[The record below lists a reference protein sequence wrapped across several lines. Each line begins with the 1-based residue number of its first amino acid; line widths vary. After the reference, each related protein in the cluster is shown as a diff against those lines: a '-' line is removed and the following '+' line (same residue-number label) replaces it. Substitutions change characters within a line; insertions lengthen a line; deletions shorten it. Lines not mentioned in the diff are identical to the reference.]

1 MYTIEELLKN
11 IKNERR
17 KKGSK
22 KIVKSSKLIKNEYKI
37 MQ

>member
-11 IKNERR
+11 IKNER
-17 KKGSK
+17 KGSK

-37 MQ
+37 MQQ